1 METAPGMVMEIVI
14 GAALL
19 VAGFV
24 IGLFI
29 GRWRGD
35 TATRIRDLEREVE
48 RLRQEGGTYREAVVK
63 HFGEA
68 SEKFRDLTRQYGH
81 LYKHLAEGARDLCG
95 DVPAIRFDQSTL
107 LEDASGGSERPAGS
121 GTTAPESSAGDAEKP
136 AVS

>member
-19 VAGFV
+19 VAGFL

-29 GRWRGD
+29 GRSRDAG
-35 TATRIRDLEREVE
+35 TRIRDLEREVE
-48 RLRQEGGTYREAVVK
+48 RLRQEGATYREAVAK

-68 SEKFRDLTRQYGH
+68 SDKFRDLTRQYGQ

-121 GTTAPESSAGDAEKP
+121 DATAPESSAGDAEKP
-136 AVS
+136 AAS